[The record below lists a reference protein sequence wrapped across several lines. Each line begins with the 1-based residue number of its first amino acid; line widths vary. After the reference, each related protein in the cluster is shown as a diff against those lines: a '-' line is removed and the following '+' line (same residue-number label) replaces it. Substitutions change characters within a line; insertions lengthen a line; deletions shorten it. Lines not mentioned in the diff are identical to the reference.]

1 MSGAKTLYSFSFSPT
16 LEMTRK
22 VALIIVAVETKL
34 YFCDKYFAMLS
45 QPQLE
50 RYDTDGFLVLK
61 GFVDDRDCDAL
72 RERAAE
78 MVSAFDPAGVVSI
91 FTTHEQSRIA
101 DEYFMTS
108 GDKIRF
114 FFEEKAFLSD
124 GTLKQRKER
133 SINKIGHALHDLDP
147 MFNRFSQ
154 IGRASCRER
163 V

>member
-1 MSGAKTLYSFSFSPT
+1 MITP
-16 LEMTRK
+16 
-22 VALIIVAVETKL
+22 
-34 YFCDKYFAMLS
+34 
-45 QPQLE
+45 QQLE
-50 RYDTDGFLVLK
+50 RYQNNGFLVLE
-61 GFVDDRDCDAL
+61 GFAEEHECDAL
-72 RERAAE
+72 RGRAEQLVQGFEPAE
-78 MVSAFDPAGVVSI
+78 VVSI